1 MGTWRPSA
9 RDSVEVLGPFLVED
23 SHGVQG
29 GVQRPAPAEEEAR
42 RAPCMSFSVRFPRA
56 PPWVLADATVSL
68 RAPSEYGATG
78 TVQIVATAARPEYGQ
93 GFHVSEPKPMV
104 SSLATHNKPDL
115 ARPVAIKLSWPSH
128 PDCDDRP
135 GGEHL
140 ASGARPI
147 ASPRQST
154 RSKAQEP
161 NEAGL
166 SRAAT
171 SASCRGEAQL
181 GLQPPAAPTT
191 VFQAA
196 DPRRASGASA
206 LDSSRDRET
215 PPLLLMPHQLTVE
228 LPTPPFVEFSTSS
241 CSSWSTIG
249 GFCRLPRRPSALGGG
264 TGDMSRDMS
273 REELRFA
280 VPCEPR
286 PVTPPTLLTPWDF
299 ELGPRAPT
307 RPVIPPTPP
316 PLPSVLTQSQ
326 LQDTLLYLLQ
336 NDDEFVD
343 RIHRAYLHRSSGA
356 ESQAAHPQCRPR

>member
-1 MGTWRPSA
+1 MSA
-9 RDSVEVLGPFLVED
+9 PHVRRGGGAAEWLSLAALIGPQPE
-23 SHGVQG
+23 
-29 GVQRPAPAEEEAR
+29 PAPAGRPVPAWIAGAGPHAGAGPQQDPGAR
-42 RAPCMSFSVRFPRA
+42 RTPSPLLA
-56 PPWVLADATVSL
+56 PPPAS
-68 RAPSEYGATG
+68 
-78 TVQIVATAARPEYGQ
+78 
-93 GFHVSEPKPMV
+93 
-104 SSLATHNKPDL
+104 
-115 ARPVAIKLSWPSH
+115 AI
-128 PDCDDRP
+128 
-135 GGEHL
+135 G
-140 ASGARPI
+140 
-147 ASPRQST
+147 
-154 RSKAQEP
+154 EP

-273 REELRFA
+273 REELRSA